1 MITALLGF
9 ALSLSAPQAPAIDE
23 PPAAAAAC
31 PAPVTVPPRYPVDD
45 LRAGRT
51 GTVVV
56 GARFDDCGRV
66 LETRV
71 DRRTGRGKG
80 FAAAARASVE
90 ASVLDPAKRAGA
102 VDGWAQVE
110 VRFGGVRTVGEVR
123 EIPWPRSHRQPRY
136 LPDDQPLPFADIAAF
151 RAAAITDEQG
161 LMRSP
166 YASATDAAG
175 QRISTQLRPER
186 ADPSVFWL
194 SYVVQSAPSPD
205 PAMPLG
211 GLRTI
216 ALARYR
222 LAWEGGEPVVRL
234 RLLCEQPA
242 PACEQLRAFL
252 FEGLPFARPPG

>member
-1 MITALLGF
+1 MIAALLGF
-9 ALSLSAPQAPAIDE
+9 ALALSASPATANEDAPT
-23 PPAAAAAC
+23 AAADC
-31 PAPVTVPPRYPVDD
+31 PAPVTVLPRYPIDD

-71 DRRTGRGKG
+71 ERRTGRGKG

-90 ASVLDPAKRAGA
+90 ASVLDPAKRASA

-110 VRFGGVRTVGEVR
+110 VKFGGVRTVSEVR

-136 LPDDQPLPFADIAAF
+136 LPDEQPLPFADIPAFLAAG
-151 RAAAITDEQG
+151 ITDEQG
-161 LMRSP
+161 VMRSP

-175 QRISTQLRPER
+175 QPVSTHLRPER

-194 SYVVQSAPSPD
+194 SYVVQAPPPAD
-205 PAMPLG
+205 PVAPRTAA
-211 GLRTI
+211 RTI
-216 ALARYR
+216 AIARYR
-222 LAWEGGEPVVRL
+222 LVMEGGEPVVRL
-234 RLLCEQPA
+234 GLLCERA
-242 PACEQLRAFL
+242 TECEQLRAFL
-252 FEGLPFARPPG
+252 LEGLPFARPPR